1 MASSFP
7 IGKQQHLSR
16 HVAALSEPP
25 PQSTVTSTTLH
36 PTDFGSAACL
46 LLVLQ
51 EGDCLLGRL
60 ERKLSAR
67 RRVDIIRPER
77 SQGLVRVQQP

>member
-1 MASSFP
+1 MALSFP

-46 LLVLQ
+46 LRFSGEIRGLDV
-51 EGDCLLGRL
+51 EDDH
-60 ERKLSAR
+60 LSA
-67 RRVDIIRPER
+67 PLCPPMEA
-77 SQGLVRVQQP
+77 